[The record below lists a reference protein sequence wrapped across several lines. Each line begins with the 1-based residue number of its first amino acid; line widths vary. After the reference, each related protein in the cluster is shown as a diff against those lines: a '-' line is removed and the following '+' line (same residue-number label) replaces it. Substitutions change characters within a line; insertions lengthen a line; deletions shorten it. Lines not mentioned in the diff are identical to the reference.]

1 MPRHVAPLPP
11 SASVV
16 IVGGGVMG
24 TSAAFHLAE
33 AGVDVVLLERA
44 ELGSGSTSRAAG
56 GVRAQFSDGLN
67 IQIAQRSLEA
77 FRGFATRPGWE
88 IDFKRSG
95 YLFVL
100 SREADVAEFEASVAL
115 QNRHGV
121 PSRMLGADEARALCP
136 LLAGDDILAASF
148 SPDDGHATPEAVV
161 QGYAFAARALGAH
174 VRVGCEV
181 TGIETAG
188 DRITRVHTSEGPVTT
203 DVVICAAGAWSRAC
217 GEMVG
222 EALPVSPLRRQ
233 ILFTEPMDDLPPD
246 LPFTIDFATSFYF
259 HREGPGLLMGMSDA
273 REQPGFVL
281 ETTDDWVPDLLEVAS
296 RRAPRIADAGIKG
309 GWAGLYEVTPDH
321 NAIIGESERVSR
333 FLYATGF
340 SGHGFLQGP
349 AVGEILRDLV
359 LGRPPFVDI
368 GPLSVTRFSDAML
381 RPEYN
386 IV

>member
-56 GVRAQFSDGLN
+56 GVRAQFSDALN

-121 PSRMLGADEARALCP
+121 PSRMLGASEARALCP

-174 VRVGCEV
+174 LRVGCEV

-188 DRITRVHTSEGPVTT
+188 DRITRVHTSDGPVATH
-203 DVVICAAGAWSRAC
+203 VVVCAAGAWSRAC

-233 ILFTEPMDDLPPD
+233 ILFTEPMEDLPPD

-359 LGRPPFVDI
+359 VGRPPFVDI